1 MSQKLTVYNFEWIK
15 DIYQFHEDFIK
26 SYIEE
31 KDEGYFLDA
40 DVQYPGKWHDLY
52 NNLPF
57 LPERIKIL

>member
-1 MSQKLTVYNFEWIK
+1 MSQKLTVYKFEWIK

-31 KDEGYFLDA
+31 KDEGYYLDA
-40 DVQYPGKWHDLY
+40 DVQYLEKWHDLY

-57 LPERIKIL
+57 LPERIKSL